1 MQHGII
7 TAQIKR
13 KVTDYG
19 SNTKLIGTD
28 HQPYGD
34 DNKPVESSLAGKIGF
49 KMAQN
54 IFNKI

>member
-1 MQHGII
+1 MQYGII
-7 TAQIKR
+7 TARVKR

-19 SNTKLIGTD
+19 GNTKLIGTD

-34 DNKPVESSLAGKIGF
+34 DGKPAESSPAGKTWF
-49 KMAQN
+49 KVAQN